1 MKKIIYSTFAMI
13 VIIFAISISAY
24 ANDSNLYSNGTDMY
38 SNGTVEFY
46 SNKDDE
52 DKLYKLSLSDMSEE
66 KILDEHIISMVN
78 KDKYLYLLVYTEGKS
93 NLLKF
98 DTDNNTYILEKE
110 FDTIVSNIAIR
121 DNTLYY
127 VENRSIFTY
136 NFDTKENT
144 ILIKNGITD
153 FLVFTDYNT
162 FKYYTKADEISEYS
176 VNTYYFGDIE
186 PIGVD
191 DTNYGISLMSVSSY
205 SPRLTAPSTSD
216 PYYTTWNVFHTS
228 GYGMVGNGGNCT
240 CYAYG
245 RSYEN
250 LGSKPSLST
259 GNAGGWYAY
268 NKNGGYYSYGKTPY
282 LGAVA
287 VWTKSG
293 AAGHVAV
300 VEVINGDTVTTSE
313 SGWQSYYF
321 KTVTR
326 SASNSNFSAG
336 STYSFQGFIYV
347 CGYLTT
353 KAPTSATLSMNKEWY
368 AGAETF
374 TLNFSA
380 NAACQYYLSIFDY
393 DTGEAIIQTD
403 VSGSTYSNSFQRAGH
418 YHAYMTAFNS
428 KGGVDSNW
436 IDFYIYVGGPS
447 SASISPN
454 KTELS
459 SGESI
464 TFTNKH
470 NAYYAHTYMTIYNED
485 TKTIVDEGW
494 KPLTYTFKPP
504 KNAVYKALMSAYTP
518 ASTAHAESIYFYVG
532 KYTVS
537 YNANGGSGVPSSQT
551 KIHGKTLTL
560 SKTKPTRTG
569 YTFKNWNTNS
579 SGSGTSYSSGG
590 SYTANSAAT
599 LYAQWTA
606 NTYKVTFNANGGTT
620 PTASKNVTYNSTYG
634 SLPTPTRSG
643 YTFKGWYTATSG
655 GTQITSSTKVSITSA
670 QTLYAQWT
678 VNKYTVTL
686 NNQSATTAGTASVS
700 ATYGSA
706 MPSIT
711 VPKKTGY
718 TFGGYYT
725 GTNGSGTQYYTASG
739 ASARSWDKP
748 SATTLYA
755 KWTANTYKV
764 TFNANGGTTPTAS
777 KNVTY
782 DSTYGTLP
790 TPTKDG
796 HTFKGWYTSASGVT
810 QITSSTKVSITSAQ
824 TLYAQWTINT
834 YTVTFKN
841 YDGTT
846 LETKSVNY
854 GSSVAYSGV
863 TPTKQADA
871 QYTYT
876 FAGWDK
882 ELTNITGN
890 TIITAKFTS
899 TVNQYTVTFDSM
911 GGTAD
916 IEPIII
922 PYGSVC
928 GELPKPEKDGFIFKG
943 WYTKEVEGEEVT
955 NETIVTSNL
964 TLYAHWETA
973 VSYTESTVTKS
984 GAKLIIDTKVHNITA
999 PYDIFIVGYKNNKFV
1014 TMKRIPHNEQ
1024 NSPYTLEGDV
1034 NEIKVMVWDGLST
1047 LKPLCDAEEIPSS
1060 KWIIE

>member
-1 MKKIIYSTFAMI
+1 MI
-13 VIIFAISISAY
+13 TVIITITISAY
-24 ANDSNLYSNGTDMY
+24 ANDNLYSNGTDMY
-38 SNGTVEFY
+38 NDGAIEFY
-46 SNKDDE
+46 SNIDDE
-52 DKLYKLSLSDMSEE
+52 DKLYKLNLSDMTEE
-66 KILDEHIISMVN
+66 KVLDEHIISMVN
-78 KDKYLYLLVYTEGKS
+78 KDNYLYLLVYADGKS

-98 DTDNNTYILEKE
+98 DTKDYSSLIEKNFNNLVT
-110 FDTIVSNIAIR
+110 NIAIR
-121 DNTLYY
+121 DNILYY
-127 VENRSIFTY
+127 VENRCIFSY
-136 NFDTKENT
+136 NVDTKET
-144 ILIKNGITD
+144 SILIENYITD

-176 VNTYYFGDIE
+176 ENTYSFEKFE
-186 PIGVD
+186 PTVVD
-191 DTNYGISLMSVSSY
+191 DTNYGISLMSLSSY

-250 LGSKPSLST
+250 LGSKPNLST

-268 NKNGGYYSYGKTPY
+268 NKNGGYYYYGTTPY

-313 SGWQSYYF
+313 SGWQSFYF

-326 SASNSNFSAG
+326 SASNSNFSA
-336 STYSFQGFIYV
+336 SSSYAFQGFIYV
-347 CGYLTT
+347 CGYLTE

-368 AGAETF
+368 AGGETF

-380 NAACQYYLSIFDY
+380 DAASQYYLSIFDY

-403 VSGSTYSNSFQRAGH
+403 VSSSTYSNSFQRAGH

-436 IDFYIYVGGPS
+436 VDFYIYVGGPS

-459 SGESI
+459 LGESI

-470 NAYYAHTYMTIYNED
+470 NAYYAWTYMTIYNED

-494 KPLTYTFKPP
+494 KPLTYTFNPP

-537 YNANGGSGVPSSQT
+537 YNANNGSGVPASQT

-560 SKTKPTRTG
+560 SSSKPTRTG

-579 SGSGTSYSSGG
+579 SGGGTPYSSGD
-590 SYTANSAAT
+590 SYTANSALT

-606 NTYKVTFNANGGTT
+606 
-620 PTASKNVTYNSTYG
+620 
-634 SLPTPTRSG
+634 
-643 YTFKGWYTATSG
+643 
-655 GTQITSSTKVSITSA
+655 
-670 QTLYAQWT
+670 
-678 VNKYTVTL
+678 NKYTVTL
-686 NNQSATTAGTASVS
+686 NNQSATTAGTTSVS

-739 ASARSWDKP
+739 TSARTWDKT

-755 KWTANTYKV
+755 KWAANTYKV

-790 TPTKDG
+790 SPTKEG
-796 HTFKGWYTSASGVT
+796 HTFKGWYTATSGGT

-824 TLYAQWTINT
+824 TLYAQWTTNS
-834 YTVTFKN
+834 YNVTFN
-841 YDGTT
+841 ANGGTT
-846 LETKSVNY
+846 PIANKSV
-854 GSSVAYSGV
+854 
-863 TPTKQADA
+863 
-871 QYTYT
+871 TY
-876 FAGWDK
+876 
-882 ELTNITGN
+882 N
-890 TIITAKFTS
+890 S
-899 TVNQYTVTFDSM
+899 TY
-911 GGTAD
+911 
-916 IEPIII
+916 
-922 PYGSVC
+922 
-928 GELPKPEKDGFIFKG
+928 GELPVPERAGYLFKG
-943 WYTKEVEGEEVT
+943 WYTAASGGTQIRNNSTVT
-955 NETIVTSNL
+955 ITSNQ
-964 TLYAHWETA
+964 TLYAHWEDATPK
-973 VSYTESTVTKS
+973 TESVVTKS
-984 GAKLIIDTKVHNITA
+984 GSDHIVNVSLTNINESC
-999 PYDIFIVGYKNNKFV
+999 DVIVAGYKNNKIV
-1014 TMKRIPHNEQ
+1014 ALKK
-1024 NSPYTLEGDV
+1024 TLCTSETATCTVSGDID
-1034 NEIKVMVWDGLST
+1034 EIKIMAWSDIGSLV
-1047 LKPLCDAEEIPSS
+1047 PLCDSEIISDS
-1060 KWIIE
+1060 EWEN